1 MSFCNK
7 SKYYPFIFISVC
19 REQRDN
25 YFFNRV
31 NKSVFNCIFLAQSCD
46 EYRLNAL
53 TFECFI
59 ETQKLHKICADGV
72 SWCRNLKNQARL
84 YCHSRYRNLNLLIA
98 NIAIA
103 VHTLLYIEESYLLPK
118 VVMAQNC
125 NLSVKFLFEFLHI
138 YNIIVFFGISD
149 IFNSQILPTVFRI
162 NLKNC
167 DLFIFMNLSC
177 KFTVK
182 QKTIL

>member
-1 MSFCNK
+1 
-7 SKYYPFIFISVC
+7 
-19 REQRDN
+19 
-25 YFFNRV
+25 
-31 NKSVFNCIFLAQSCD
+31 
-46 EYRLNAL
+46 
-53 TFECFI
+53 
-59 ETQKLHKICADGV
+59 
-72 SWCRNLKNQARL
+72 
-84 YCHSRYRNLNLLIA
+84 
-98 NIAIA
+98 
-103 VHTLLYIEESYLLPK
+103 
-118 VVMAQNC
+118 MAQNC